1 MVFMKKNTNYMFLIF
16 IIFILT
22 SSIVA
27 SYALSS
33 VWGQTYSNPLIS
45 TRGHYDLDTG
55 QMLQGHNSTDYDASN
70 IPNCPPEIGVFIH
83 GWGLNEPMANERYNR
98 TWMSL
103 QANNYSLPLISFSWD
118 SNTTSSLSD
127 SGLSGWN
134 HAKSIARDNGP
145 KLAQFIID
153 YADKCN
159 SENKESKIRLISH
172 SLGARVILSSL
183 DSLHKNDSW
192 NNNNYT
198 VTSVHLLGAA
208 VDNEEV
214 SKNILDITNDWT
226 NLWTEKT
233 IAYGNAIEQEVTDFY
248 NLYSP
253 NDNYLEPK
261 ALMQIY
267 PSYEY
272 GDWALGQNG
281 YQILPYPITTSLPQ
295 NYKESN
301 VENEIA
307 PTCDADGDK
316 NIDFTFSKGDI
327 INRGDNH
334 LGYIGSRN
342 VTDNTKLIDDGAVN
356 IVVDNWKN
364 VKPEFDQGLALTAR
378 CN

>member
-1 MVFMKKNTNYMFLIF
+1 MF
-16 IIFILT
+16 IIFILVTSIIVSYT
-22 SSIVA
+22 SSLA
-27 SYALSS
+27 
-33 VWGQTYSNPLIS
+33 WGQLNSYPLTS
-45 TRGHYDLDTG
+45 TRGHYDLNTG
-55 QMLQGHNSTDYDASN
+55 QLVQGHDSTDYDATN
-70 IPNCPPEIGVFIH
+70 IPNCPPEIALFIH
-83 GWGLNEPMANERYNR
+83 GWGLDESMAKERYER
-98 TWMSL
+98 TLMSL
-103 QANNYSLPLISFSWD
+103 QANNYSIPLISFSWD

-127 SGLSGWN
+127 FGLSGWN
-134 HAKSIARDNGP
+134 HAKSIAKDNGP

-159 SENKESKIRLISH
+159 HENKESKIRLISH
-172 SLGARVILSSL
+172 SLGARVILSGL
-183 DSLHKNDSW
+183 ESLHKNDIW

-198 VTSVHLLGAA
+198 LTSVHLLGAA

-214 SKNILDITNDWT
+214 SKNNSDITVDWT
-226 NLWTEKT
+226 NLWTGKT

-261 ALMQIY
+261 AFMQIY

-281 YQILPYPITTSLPQ
+281 YQILPYPITSSLPQ
-295 NYKESN
+295 NYEELD

-307 PTCDADGDK
+307 PICDADGDQK
-316 NIDFTFSKGDI
+316 VDFTFSKGDI
-327 INRGDNH
+327 ISRGDNH
-334 LGYIGSRN
+334 LGYIGFRN
-342 VTDNTKLIDDGAVN
+342 ATDNTKLIDDGAIN

-364 VKPEFDQGLALTAR
+364 VKPVFSQYLTLTAR